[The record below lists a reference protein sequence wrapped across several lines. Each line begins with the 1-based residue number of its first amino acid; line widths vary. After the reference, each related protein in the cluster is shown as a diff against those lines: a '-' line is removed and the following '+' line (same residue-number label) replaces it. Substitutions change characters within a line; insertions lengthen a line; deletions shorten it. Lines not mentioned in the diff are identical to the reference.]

1 MNNRISQSYPQCPRG
16 GRRACSGWR
25 IRVRFPPRRTH
36 RRYVFAAWIP
46 AEDRI
51 GLPLHVLDDGDI
63 VQSFGIVPG
72 QDSVTDYYTAERR
85 LSTDGSWDVFAVPYG

>member
-1 MNNRISQSYPQCPRG
+1 M
-16 GRRACSGWR
+16 
-25 IRVRFPPRRTH
+25 RFPPRRTH